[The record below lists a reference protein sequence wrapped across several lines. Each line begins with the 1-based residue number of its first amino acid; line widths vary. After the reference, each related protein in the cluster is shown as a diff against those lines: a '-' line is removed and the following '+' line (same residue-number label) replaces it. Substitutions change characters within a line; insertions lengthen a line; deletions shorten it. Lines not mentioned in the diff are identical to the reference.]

1 DRDGGTQPGERVS
14 DAGRDPFREGVG
26 LGAAGVGKHD
36 NELVASDPGSE
47 IAGAQPLLNRSGDGL
62 QGSIATLVSVG
73 VVDRL
78 EVVQVEQQE
87 RERFAVA
94 VGSGDLPL
102 ELAAKV
108 PSVGKASEIVGLR
121 EEFQF

>member
-1 DRDGGTQPGERVS
+1 
-14 DAGRDPFREGVG
+14 
-26 LGAAGVGKHD
+26 
-36 NELVASDPGSE
+36 SDPGSE

-121 EEFQF
+121 EEFQFGTASGVVECERCDGGEVGDQFDLFVAELLPRPG